1 MYERISA
8 CLDGDLSRADLSP
21 LERVELDRLEALLDE
36 VAAHLRTRPM
46 PDLTDAVMSRIDRL
60 SPRSTSLWAWLGA
73 WLWTPRTL
81 QLRWRPAYA
90 VGAMA
95 ALALLLMPRPAE
107 PPGARPAPIVAAAPE
122 AATAGPADA
131 RGNTAPVDTPVYVQ
145 FRLEAAGASRVA
157 LAGNFTGWE
166 PRYELQETAPGS
178 WSIVL
183 PLRPG
188 VHDYAFVVDGR
199 HWVADPY
206 APRVDDGFGGANS
219 RIALLPPDAGRRL

>member
-1 MYERISA
+1 
-8 CLDGDLSRADLSP
+8 
-21 LERVELDRLEALLDE
+21 
-36 VAAHLRTRPM
+36 
-46 PDLTDAVMSRIDRL
+46 
-60 SPRSTSLWAWLGA
+60 
-73 WLWTPRTL
+73 
-81 QLRWRPAYA
+81 
-90 VGAMA
+90 
-95 ALALLLMPRPAE
+95 
-107 PPGARPAPIVAAAPE
+107 
-122 AATAGPADA
+122 
-131 RGNTAPVDTPVYVQ
+131 VDTPVYVQ